1 MADTVEERGDR
12 ETTVSLGRLFGE
24 LFAALEDKSASF
36 KEAAER
42 FRAEQAGLEQR

>member
-1 MADTVEERGDR
+1 MADTIEEHGDG

-36 KEAAER
+36 TEASER
-42 FRAEQAGLEQR
+42 FRAEQAGLEKR